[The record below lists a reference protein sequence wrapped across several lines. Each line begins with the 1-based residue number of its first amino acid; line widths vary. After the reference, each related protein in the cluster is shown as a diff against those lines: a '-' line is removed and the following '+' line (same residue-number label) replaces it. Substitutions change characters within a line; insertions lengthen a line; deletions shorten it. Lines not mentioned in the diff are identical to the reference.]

1 MVTSQANDVVTFFL
15 MVAVILAA
23 ARVCGECAL
32 KLKQPAIVGE
42 LLAGILLGPALL
54 SSLPM
59 DHPLWQPG
67 RNSRALEGLLLISV
81 ILLLFVAGMEVEF
94 SHLPRNGSRIALTS
108 TMGFILPFL
117 VGVIGAY
124 WLPLGAH
131 QASNPLFAFFFGTAL
146 TISSLPVIARILLDL
161 GLLKNEVGGII
172 MMSAM
177 VDDLIGW
184 ILLSV
189 LLTLSTT
196 DSLSVGHIVNVTV
209 YTLGFAV
216 FMLTI
221 GRWVCDRLL
230 PGIRR
235 LLTKPHNMISLVL
248 IVALGSAAATEAI
261 GAHAVFGAFLAGL
274 AVGDSKHLDRQ
285 SRDVIKLFVLNF
297 FAPIYF
303 ATIGLKV
310 NFVEHFD
317 VQLTLTI
324 VLLATVGKV
333 IGSGLGAYWSGMPT
347 REALAVGWGM
357 NARGMM
363 QIILATLAF
372 QHGLIG
378 ESLLVSFVILAIST
392 SLVSG
397 PLLRHFLAPNASV
410 IADRPTEGWGLS
422 MPEPAVACEGDKLMR
437 SVEVRS

>member
-32 KLKQPAIVGE
+32 KLKQPAIIGE

-54 SSLPM
+54 SSVSV

-108 TMGFILPFL
+108 AMGFILPFL

-196 DSLSVGHIVNVTV
+196 DSHFLTSHYRHDDAWCDGSLGAIQTFNDEGEKYLVTV
-209 YTLGFAV
+209 
-216 FMLTI
+216 
-221 GRWVCDRLL
+221 
-230 PGIRR
+230 
-235 LLTKPHNMISLVL
+235 
-248 IVALGSAAATEAI
+248 ALRPTTSPPRTEP
-261 GAHAVFGAFLAGL
+261 L
-274 AVGDSKHLDRQ
+274 S
-285 SRDVIKLFVLNF
+285 
-297 FAPIYF
+297 
-303 ATIGLKV
+303 
-310 NFVEHFD
+310 
-317 VQLTLTI
+317 
-324 VLLATVGKV
+324 
-333 IGSGLGAYWSGMPT
+333 
-347 REALAVGWGM
+347 
-357 NARGMM
+357 
-363 QIILATLAF
+363 
-372 QHGLIG
+372 
-378 ESLLVSFVILAIST
+378 SLLGEP
-392 SLVSG
+392 VSG
-397 PLLRHFLAPNASV
+397 TADGRGLRPSAGVAPMCAENGLSPNAS
-410 IADRPTEGWGLS
+410 GH
-422 MPEPAVACEGDKLMR
+422 CR
-437 SVEVRS
+437 SVSSSWRCGGRVGRPDRAAPAPHSPVASDVGSSGRQGGRPSRIRATLRAKTDSFVPVRQETCHSNGPLEASQHDPGRLYSPRVRRRVDRRGGSQTAYGAISRP

>member
-23 ARVCGECAL
+23 ARVCRECAL

-235 LLTKPHNMISLVL
+235 RLTKPHNMISLVL
-248 IVALGSAAATEAI
+248 IVALGSAAATEA
-261 GAHAVFGAFLAGL
+261 FGAWERRHNHEWFSMALNGL
-274 AVGDSKHLDRQ
+274 TPAEK
-285 SRDVIKLFVLNF
+285 
-297 FAPIYF
+297 
-303 ATIGLKV
+303 
-310 NFVEHFD
+310 
-317 VQLTLTI
+317 
-324 VLLATVGKV
+324 LATFTATSSPLS
-333 IGSGLGAYWSGMPT
+333 SGTVLPNPAP
-347 REALAVGWGM
+347 ALTVTMDEPHMAC
-357 NARGMM
+357 
-363 QIILATLAF
+363 
-372 QHGLIG
+372 
-378 ESLLVSFVILAIST
+378 
-392 SLVSG
+392 
-397 PLLRHFLAPNASV
+397 
-410 IADRPTEGWGLS
+410 
-422 MPEPAVACEGDKLMR
+422 PEPT
-437 SVEVRS
+437 VRAILSHNHDLTPGVTS